1 MKTPSLLPH
10 ENLAEGLRTESVK
23 TIKELAYNTVVNP
36 RLMPNQKLESL
47 AKLAEDALPYPEMSG
62 EARRF
67 IEEGIICQLF
77 EGAAPYRPRYIAPDY
92 SVVLRNGSKTL
103 DLPAP
108 KDLYEAIT
116 TLLAAYKYVPSITGY
131 PVYFGQ
137 LDELLEPFMDTVTSA
152 EARSLLRMYWR
163 LLDKQNPD
171 GFTHINLGPLAS
183 RVGELVFEIDREMV
197 QAVPNVSFKYD
208 PEITPDDFAA
218 RAAANAVTLN
228 KPYFINHR
236 MNVSDWG
243 ERYAVASCYNLFPI
257 GGGSHT
263 LVRMDLKRLVEE
275 FLAWSGTAGYGTARF
290 GTNGFGND
298 SVADG
303 FLNEA
308 IPMGASLLAEV
319 ISARIRFIVDEVG
332 FFRHSFLVEEGWLS
346 QDRFTAMAGFVGLA
360 EAVNTL
366 MERAGKSG
374 WYGHDEEANRLAREI
389 IARFHRELKAI
400 PAPYCE
406 ASGGRVIF
414 HAQTGIDTDHGVT
427 AGARVPAGSEPEL
440 YDHIRVLA
448 PHDRYFDG
456 GVSSIF
462 LLEKTAA
469 QNPEAVLDI
478 VRGAFKQGIRL
489 FATGCKDSDLIRIS
503 GWLMKRS
510 ELEQYRRG
518 ETLVKNSSNLGGAHI
533 NNLRLTARRIHT
545 LPVGA
550 EHASQPE
557 GAYQARDASH
567 PHGDPQSE
575 DAIHPDR
582 PGQSRGQKALKGNA
596 K

>member
-1 MKTPSLLPH
+1 MKTRSLLPH
-10 ENLAEGLRTESVK
+10 ENLARGLQTESVNVF
-23 TIKELAYNTVVNP
+23 KELVRDTVTSP

-47 AKLAEDALPYPEMSG
+47 AKLAENTLPYPKMSD

-92 SVVLRNGSKTL
+92 SVVMRNGSKAL
-103 DLPAP
+103 ELPAP

-137 LDELLEPFMDTVTSA
+137 LDELLEPFMDTVTPD

-163 LLDKQNPD
+163 LLDKLNPD
-171 GFTHINLGPLAS
+171 GFTHINIGPRAS
-183 RVGELVFEIDREMV
+183 RVGELILEIDREMV

-208 PEITPDDFAA
+208 PDVTPEDFAA

-236 MNVSDWG
+236 LNVSDWG

-263 LVRMDLKRLVEE
+263 LVRIDLKRLAEE
-275 FLAWSGTAGYGTARF
+275 FIREF
-290 GTNGFGND
+290 GTRSDGGG
-298 SVADG
+298 SGAAG
-303 FLNEA
+303 FLNQA
-308 IPMGASLLAEV
+308 IPKAAARMVEV
-319 ISARIRFIVDEVG
+319 ISGRIRFIVDEVG
-332 FFRHSFLVEEGWLS
+332 FFRHSFLVEEGWISL
-346 QDRFTAMAGFVGLA
+346 DRFTAMAGFVGLA
-360 EAVNTL
+360 EAVNIL
-366 MERAGKSG
+366 MERAGKTG
-374 WYGHDEEANRLAREI
+374 RYGNDEEANGLAREI

-400 PAPYCE
+400 PAPYCA
-406 ASGGRVIF
+406 ASGNRVIF

-427 AGARVPAGSEPEL
+427 AGARIPSGDEPDL
-440 YDHIRVLA
+440 YEHVRVLA
-448 PHDRYFDG
+448 PHDKYFDG

-462 LLEKTAA
+462 LMEKTAA
-469 QNPEAVLDI
+469 QNPDAVLDI
-478 VRGAFKQGIRL
+478 VRGAFRQGLRL
-489 FATGCKDSDLIRIS
+489 FATGCKDSELIRIS

-510 ELEQYRRG
+510 ELEQYIRG

-545 LPVGA
+545 LPAGA
-550 EHASQPE
+550 EHAPGGARQPE
-557 GAYQARDASH
+557 G
-567 PHGDPQSE
+567 
-575 DAIHPDR
+575 
-582 PGQSRGQKALKGNA
+582 NA